1 MHTSDGKHHKPHLL
15 LQLLNDAEVALIVWT
30 HGGLRAFAQLSDL
43 ALQLHVVPL
52 QPAHLLQVAGQP
64 VIQELHGLLLM
75 AVEEAFAEGPADS
88 EVAWNVAGARQ
99 GAGSAA
105 AVGQRLGRPRG
116 VVPTRTQ
123 LACARVAERPRG
135 AAPACESGPLRRELQ
150 LMEVMAKTLALST
163 VGFARV

>member
-75 AVEEAFAEGPADS
+75 AVEEAFAEGPTDS
-88 EVAWNVAGARQ
+88 EVAWTVAGARQ

-105 AVGQRLGRPRG
+105 AVGQTEAGSAEGGCAHSDSVGVCQGGREAQG
-116 VVPTRTQ
+116 
-123 LACARVAERPRG
+123 G
-135 AAPACESGPLRRELQ
+135 GPGL
-150 LMEVMAKTLALST
+150 
-163 VGFARV
+163 